1 MQILQIMTKIKII
14 IVLVFLGLGLNKSYS
29 QTYKFK
35 TSGLSVLQ
43 KNQKGK
49 WGNWS
54 DLKLVNILVK
64 LDTDKNRII
73 IYSEVIQLFEII
85 DYIPLEENE
94 TDSVYTFACK
104 DNYGEDCTLS
114 IITRKKQ
121 DNRKQLY
128 INYNDRIILYNIF
141 NYK

>member
-1 MQILQIMTKIKII
+1 MSKTKIL
-14 IVLVFLGLGLNKSYS
+14 IVLAFLGLGLIQSYG
-29 QTYKFK
+29 QTYKFS
-35 TSGLSVLQ
+35 TSGLSVLE
-43 KNQKGK
+43 KGQNGN

-64 LDTDKNRII
+64 LDTDKNRIVV
-73 IYSEVIQLFEII
+73 YSEAIQVFEII

-94 TDSVYTFACK
+94 TDSIYTFTCK
-104 DNYGEDCTLS
+104 DNNGEDCTLS

-128 INYNDRIILYNIF
+128 INYEDRIILYNIF

>member
-1 MQILQIMTKIKII
+1 MAKIKII
-14 IVLVFLGLGLNKSYS
+14 IVLVFLAMGLNQSYG

-35 TSGLSVLQ
+35 TSGFSVME
-43 KNQKGK
+43 KDGKGK
-49 WGNWS
+49 WGKWS
-54 DLKLVNILVK
+54 DLDLVNILVA
-64 LDTDKNRII
+64 LDTDKSRIVV
-73 IYSEVIQLFEII
+73 YSEVIQLFEII

-94 TDSVYTFACK
+94 NDSIYSFTCK
-104 DNYGEDCTLS
+104 DQNGVDCTLS

-128 INYNDRIILYNIF
+128 INYKDRIILYNIF

>member
-1 MQILQIMTKIKII
+1 MTKIKII
-14 IVLVFLGLGLNKSYS
+14 IILAFLALGLNQSYG

-35 TSGLSVLQ
+35 TSGLSVME
-43 KNQKGK
+43 KDQKGN
-49 WGNWS
+49 WGKWS
-54 DLKLVNILVK
+54 DLSLVNILVK
-64 LDTDKNRII
+64 LDTDKSRIVV
-73 IYSEVIQLFEII
+73 YSEIIQLFEIV

-94 TDSVYTFACK
+94 TDSVYSFTCK
-104 DNYGEDCTLS
+104 DNNGEDCTLS

-128 INYNDRIILYNIF
+128 INYEDRIILYNIF